1 MRCSNVIRSWRNA
14 TWGLSLWRH
23 FRTLKI
29 FNSSSENHKSR
40 FHEAGAN
47 LGPFLRKNSL
57 LRPRKLNLNNLPW
70 VHNPRRSF
78 LQRFPSRNVS
88 ATATLSRSS
97 SQHKRSKSKG
107 NRGTQKNMET
117 SRRLGQKL
125 SPESVMCARATT
137 CLHALATCEEWM
149 HSLFLNVDHFC
160 VCVCYTRQ
168 DLTSFCNSQIAS
180 VIAK

>member
-47 LGPFLRKNSL
+47 LGPFQRKNSL
-57 LRPRKLNLNNLPW
+57 PRPRKLNLNNLPW
-70 VHNPRRSF
+70 VHSPRRSF

-97 SQHKRSKSKG
+97 TSG
-107 NRGTQKNMET
+107 ARGTQKNMET
-117 SRRLGQKL
+117 RDEQTTRSETKSGKRDVRTRHNL
-125 SPESVMCARATT
+125 PARARN
-137 CLHALATCEEWM
+137 LRVNAL
-149 HSLFLNVDHFC
+149 SLLECRSFLC
-160 VCVCYTRQ
+160 VCSVCYTRQ
-168 DLTSFCNSQIAS
+168 DLTSFCNSQ
-180 VIAK
+180 